1 MPKVSIIV
9 PVYNSGKYL
18 RTCLD
23 SLVRGTLKDIEII
36 AIDDCSTDNS
46 LLILEEY
53 AKKNPNIKVYH
64 NKNNLGQGASRNK
77 GLDVAKGEYIGFVD
91 SDDYISRIMYENMYN
106 IAIETNVPLVLT
118 YIDYVYDDSSL
129 DKTPILLE
137 DVFSFNPYDKDK
149 KHVIPYETPSSCT
162 KLYKRE
168 LIGNHRFVEDTLF
181 EDVEFTYFM
190 MMKANKIAVLPSVN
204 YYYRANNYDSVSFKT
219 YKKTDKIYDI
229 FKVLD
234 KLEEDAK
241 SLKKDVFFKKE
252 LKLINISHSLLRVF
266 EILRWNEPLKVK
278 NKAIKEFLEIV
289 YDKYG
294 GLQYINI
301 IELQRMI
308 GYECVDQFLMFLSTK
323 GEVEVT
329 YRNINEKNK

>member
-9 PVYNSGKYL
+9 PVYNSEKYL
-18 RTCLD
+18 KTCLD
-23 SLVRGTLKDIEII
+23 SLVRGTLEDVEII
-36 AIDDCSTDNS
+36 LIDDCSTDNS

-53 AKKNPNIKVYH
+53 AKKYPNIKVYH
-64 NKNNLGQGASRNK
+64 NEKNLGQGSSRNK

-91 SDDYISRIMYENMYN
+91 SDDYISSTMYENMYN
-106 IAIETNVPLVLT
+106 IALDTKAPLVIT

-129 DKTPILLE
+129 NKTPILE
-137 DVFSFNPYDKDK
+137 ENIFSFNPHDKDK

-168 LIGNHRFVEDTLF
+168 LIGDHRFMENTLF

-190 MMKANKIAVLPSVN
+190 MMKAEKITILPAVN
-204 YYYRANNYDSVSFKT
+204 YYYRANNYNSISFKT

-241 SLKKDVFFKKE
+241 SIKRDIFFKEE
-252 LKLINISHSLLRVF
+252 LRKIGIKYSLSRIF
-266 EILRWNEPLKVK
+266 EIRRWNEPLIVRK
-278 NKAIKEFLEIV
+278 KAIKDFLEVV
-289 YDKYG
+289 YKKYG
-294 GLQYINI
+294 GLQNINI
-301 IELQRMI
+301 IELQKSI
-308 GYECVDQFLMFLSTK
+308 GSECVDEFLMFLSNK
-323 GEVEVT
+323 GEVDVT
-329 YRNINEKNK
+329 YRNA